1 MSTEPSAPSVTTE
14 DPRQDS
20 RIRHS
25 SPDAIP
31 RTGAAALPP
40 SGAGTRRGFNRG
52 VAAFFDVAARA
63 YDLGSL
69 QRVVYQPPQ
78 DEMIEFLR
86 ANGARRIV
94 DIGCGTGILTAR
106 IARELRPDAVY
117 GIDMSPGMLAQAH
130 RRSTDVQWRNEPAE
144 QLGLAA
150 ESVDAVVTTTAFHFF
165 NQPVALAEF
174 HRVLIPGGLLTISA
188 LNLRSRWSAP
198 VQRLSG
204 TRLSP
209 AATPSPQQMRDLI
222 AAAGFQLIEQRS
234 VRRPWYSRTVP
245 DVITMAQRR

>member
-1 MSTEPSAPSVTTE
+1 MSTEPSAPRMTIE
-14 DPRQDS
+14 DPYRAS
-20 RIRHS
+20 RVLNS
-25 SPDAIP
+25 SPDS
-31 RTGAAALPP
+31 RTGTGGPQP
-40 SGAGTRRGFNRG
+40 IVEGTRRGFNRG

-78 DEMIEFLR
+78 DEMIDFLR

-94 DIGCGTGILTAR
+94 DIGCGTGILTTR
-106 IARELRPDAVY
+106 IARDLRPEAVY
-117 GIDMSPGMLAQAH
+117 GIDMSPGMLARAR
-130 RRSTDVQWRNEPAE
+130 RRSAEVQWRNEPAE

-165 NQPVALAEF
+165 NQPAALAEF
-174 HRVLIPGGLLTISA
+174 HRVLTPGGLLAISA

-222 AAAGFQLIEQRS
+222 ATAGFELIAQRP